1 MCLEVLLHFYG
12 SCECGGWKRN
22 SRETEPHCVTRM
34 WELPCVSVAVSIVTE
49 MCCCMNDCVSLVV
62 LEWLCACMCACVR
75 ACAHV
80 CVHTCVCVCAQV
92 CACTRVCGGVHK
104 CVWVHRFV
112 CVYVHIYV
120 LCKHECFL
128 SEVLALQLCVFGSA
142 VRCLLP
148 TAWKRQLCVTSG
160 LLWSS

>member
-22 SRETEPHCVTRM
+22 SRETEPLCVTRM
-34 WELPCVSVAVSIVTE
+34 WELPCVSVAVSIVTK

-62 LEWLCACMCACVR
+62 LEWLCACMCACVHVHVCVR
-75 ACAHV
+75 ARAHV
-80 CVHTCVCVCAQV
+80 CVHTCVCV
-92 CACTRVCGGVHK
+92 RVHG
-104 CVWVHRFV
+104 FV

-142 VRCLLP
+142 VHCLLP
-148 TAWKRQLCVTSG
+148 TAWRRQLCVTSG